1 MRAGCGNMRVNR
13 RILFAFLLVAG
24 LLPFW
29 PAGAANEDLQQKV
42 DAIFTGVTQPN
53 DPGLAILVLKNGHT
67 VFEKGYGVADLR
79 TRTKIDGK
87 TNFRLASFTKQ
98 FTAMAIM
105 LLIHDG
111 KLRYDETLTEVFP
124 DFPAY
129 GKAITIR
136 NLLTHTSGLPEYE
149 DLMDAAEKVKGITWT
164 PEKQIQD
171 NEVLKLLKK
180 EKAGKFAPGTSWAY
194 SNSGY
199 VVLGLVVAKASGT
212 SYGEFLNERIFAPL
226 KMNHTIVFQKGKN
239 EVVNRAFGHKKENN
253 VFKETDQSATSATLG
268 DGGIY
273 SNLED
278 LAQWD
283 EALREYKL
291 LSEKEMQPPL
301 TPVRLNDGS
310 QTYWPKGTGD
320 DAKTSP
326 RPVEYGFGW
335 FLDPYLSHM
344 RSYHD
349 GETMGFRTTIQ
360 RFAEGRRTI
369 IVLSNRTDLD
379 PDALSLKIA
388 DVVLP
393 KKP

>member
-1 MRAGCGNMRVNR
+1 MRARCSNMRVNR

-24 LLPFW
+24 LLPFL
-29 PAGAANEDLQQKV
+29 PASAANEDLQQEV

-53 DPGLAILVLKNGHT
+53 DPGLAVLVLKNGHT
-67 VFEKGYGVADLR
+67 EFEKGYGVAELR
-79 TRTKIDGK
+79 TRAKIDGK

-98 FTAMAIM
+98 FTASAIM
-105 LLIHDG
+105 LLVHDG
-111 KLRYDETLTEVFP
+111 KLRYNETLTDVFP

-149 DLMDAAEKVKGITWT
+149 DLMDATEKVKGITWT
-164 PEKQIQD
+164 PERQIQD
-171 NEVLKLLKK
+171 NKVLELLKK
-180 EKAGKFAPGTSWAY
+180 EKAGKFPPGTSWAY

-199 VVLGLVVAKASGT
+199 VVLGLIVAKASGT
-212 SYGEFLNERIFAPL
+212 SYGEFLKQRIFAPL
-226 KMNHTIVFQKGKN
+226 KMNHTIVFQEGKN
-239 EVVNRAFGHKKENN
+239 EVVNRAFGHTKENN
-253 VFKETDQSATSATLG
+253 VFKETDQSPTSATLG

-278 LAQWD
+278 LAKWD
-283 EALREYKL
+283 EALREFKL
-291 LSEKEMQPPL
+291 LSEKEMQPVF

-310 QTYWPKGTGD
+310 QPSFPKEKD
-320 DAKTSP
+320 DDPKAAP

-335 FLDPYLSHM
+335 FLDPYQGHK

-349 GETMGFRTTIQ
+349 GETMGFRITIQ
-360 RFAEGRRTI
+360 RFAEGQWTI
-369 IVLSNRTDLD
+369 VVLSNRTDLD
-379 PDALSLKIA
+379 PVALSLKVA
-388 DVVLP
+388 DVVLS

>member
-1 MRAGCGNMRVNR
+1 MRVNR

-29 PAGAANEDLQQKV
+29 PAGAANEDLKQKV
-42 DAIFTGVTQPN
+42 DAIFTGVTQPD
-53 DPGLAILVLKNGHT
+53 DPGLAVLVLKNGHT
-67 VFEKGYGVADLR
+67 VFEKGYGVAELR
-79 TRTKIDGK
+79 TRAKIDGK

-111 KLRYDETLTEVFP
+111 KLRYDETLTEVVP

-136 NLLTHTSGLPEYE
+136 NLLTHTSGLAEYE
-149 DLMDAAEKVKGITWT
+149 DLMDATEKVNGITWT
-164 PEKQIQD
+164 PERQIQD
-171 NEVLKLLKK
+171 NEVLELLKK

-199 VVLGLVVAKASGT
+199 VLLGLVVAKVSGT
-212 SYGEFLNERIFAPL
+212 SCGEFLNQRIFAPL

-239 EVVNRAFGHKKENN
+239 EVANRAFGHTKENN

-291 LSEKEMQPPL
+291 LGEKEMQPAL

-310 QTYWPKGTGD
+310 QTYWPKGAGED
-320 DAKTSP
+320 GKTSP
-326 RPVEYGFGW
+326 RPVTYGFGW
-335 FLDPYLSHM
+335 FLDPYQGHK

-360 RFAEGRRTI
+360 RFAEGRWTI